1 MSRAS
6 PNNLTAA
13 KTNTKSTRRGEHA
26 MSAWA
31 QHHRRCFKDA
41 LWRLL
46 KRPISAWAT
55 IVTIAIVLA
64 LPGFIMTLATQIK
77 QIGGMWASENGQM
90 NIYLV
95 AGAQEDQIQSFQSWL
110 SHQSVVRDNHVITPK
125 QGLQELA
132 QRLHIDSLTDI
143 QPNPL
148 PTVLVVHLNQLTGED
163 VESLKRQI
171 RANPLVNNI
180 SEGGAWIK
188 RLQEISQFF
197 DQLSWWL
204 LGLFGL
210 TVIFVI
216 GNTLRLELQERRE
229 ELSLMALIGG
239 TSRYMLRP
247 LLYDGAI
254 TGLLGGMLASV
265 IIYGLLTALAT
276 PINNLATNYGARIT
290 VITPLLMTALLGIIG
305 LILGWFSAQIIG
317 RNFMKKSVKL

>member
-1 MSRAS
+1 MSH
-6 PNNLTAA
+6 PNDLSAA
-13 KTNTKSTRRGEHA
+13 KVNTKSLSGNDHA
-26 MSAWA
+26 LSAWA
-31 QHHRRCFKDA
+31 KHHQRCFKDA

-77 QIGGMWASENGQM
+77 EIGGMWASENGQM
-90 NIYLV
+90 NVYLV
-95 AGAQEDQIQSFQSWL
+95 PSAHGEQIQSFQAWL
-110 SHQSVVRDNHVITPK
+110 KEQAIVRDTRLITPEA
-125 QGLQELA
+125 GLHELA
-132 QRLHIDSLTDI
+132 KRLNIDSLDDI

-148 PTVLVVHLNQLTGED
+148 PSVLVVHVRQLTGEA

-171 RANPLVNNI
+171 RANPAVDSI
-180 SEGGAWIK
+180 SEGGAWIQ
-188 RLQEISQFF
+188 RLQEISHFF

-204 LGLFGL
+204 LGLFGI

-254 TGLLGGMLASV
+254 TGLLGGVLASG
-265 IIYGLLTALAT
+265 IIYGLLSALAT
-276 PINNLATNYGARIT
+276 PINNLATNYGAHIS
-290 VITPLLMTALLGIIG
+290 VIAPLLMTLLLGSTG

-317 RNFMKKSVKL
+317 RNFIKKSVKL

>member
-6 PNNLTAA
+6 PKNLTAT
-13 KTNTKSTRRGEHA
+13 KTNTKSTRRGEHVL
-26 MSAWA
+26 SAWA
-31 QHHRRCFKDA
+31 QHHRRCLKDA

-110 SHQSVVRDNHVITPK
+110 SHQSIVRDNRLITPK

-148 PTVLVVHLNQLTGED
+148 PTVLVVHLSQLTGED

-171 RANPLVNNI
+171 RANPLVDNI
-180 SEGGAWIK
+180 SEGGEWIK

-276 PINNLATNYGARIT
+276 PINNLATNYGAHIT

>member
-6 PNNLTAA
+6 PNNLTAT
-13 KTNTKSTRRGEHA
+13 KTNTKSLARGEHA
-26 MSAWA
+26 LSAWA
-31 QHHRRCFKDA
+31 HHHRRCFKDA

-90 NIYLV
+90 NVYLIPS
-95 AGAQEDQIQSFQSWL
+95 AQTDQIQSFQTWL
-110 SHQSVVRDNHVITPK
+110 NHQSVVRDSRLITP
-125 QGLQELA
+125 QEGLHELA
-132 QRLHIDSLTDI
+132 KRLNIDSLTDI

-148 PTVLVVHLNQLTGED
+148 PSVIVVHLDRLTGD
-163 VESLKRQI
+163 TVESLQHQI
-171 RANPLVNNI
+171 RTNPLVDNI
-180 SEGGAWIK
+180 SEGGEWIK
-188 RLQEISQFF
+188 RLQEISLFF
-197 DQLSWWL
+197 DRLSWWL

-265 IIYGLLTALAT
+265 IIYGLLTALAA
-276 PINNLATNYGARIT
+276 PINNLATNYGAHIT

-317 RNFMKKSVKL
+317 RNFIKKSVKL

>member
-1 MSRAS
+1 MSRAQPKELS
-6 PNNLTAA
+6 AA
-13 KTNTKSTRRGEHA
+13 RVNSKSTTRGEHA
-26 MSAWA
+26 LSAWA

-46 KRPISAWAT
+46 RRPISAWAT

-64 LPGFIMTLATQIK
+64 LPGFIMTLASQIK
-77 QIGGMWASENGQM
+77 EIGGMWASENGQM
-90 NIYLV
+90 NVYLV
-95 AGAQEDQIQSFQSWL
+95 ANAHNDQIESFQTWL
-110 SHQSVVRDNHVITPK
+110 KQQQVVRDSRLITPE
-125 QGLQELA
+125 QGLDELA
-132 QRLHIDSLTDI
+132 KRLNINSLGDI
-143 QPNPL
+143 EPNPL
-148 PTVLVVHLNQLTGED
+148 PAVILVHLNQLTGET

-171 RANPLVNNI
+171 RANPLVASI

-188 RLQEISQFF
+188 RLQEISGFF

-204 LGLFGL
+204 LGLFGI

-229 ELSLMALIGG
+229 ELALMALIGG

-254 TGLLGGMLASV
+254 TGLLGGMLASG

-276 PINNLATNYGARIT
+276 PINNLATNYGAHIT
-290 VITPLLMTALLGIIG
+290 VIAPLVMTGLLGSIG
-305 LILGWFSAQIIG
+305 LFLGWLSAQMIG
-317 RNFMKKSVKL
+317 RNFIKKSVRL